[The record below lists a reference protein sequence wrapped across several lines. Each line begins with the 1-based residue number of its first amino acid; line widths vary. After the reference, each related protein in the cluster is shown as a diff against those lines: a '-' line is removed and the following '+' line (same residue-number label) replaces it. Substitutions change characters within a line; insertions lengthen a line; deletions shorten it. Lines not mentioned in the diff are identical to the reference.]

1 MKIAVLGT
9 GTVGETLADKLVSLG
24 HHVTMGSR
32 TRDNTKAVTWT
43 SRAGERAAQGSFA
56 DAVADAELVFLCTL
70 GSAAVEALTAAG
82 EDALAGKVI
91 VDTTNPLDF
100 SRGFPPRLFVVGDDS
115 LGEQIQRAF
124 PRSHVVK
131 ALNTIGAPVM
141 VEPSRVPGEHVTF
154 LAGNDADAKTR
165 VRAVLTEG
173 FGWQKVIDLG
183 DITGARATEGYMLV
197 WLRLWGALQTPM
209 FNIQISTGA

>member
-24 HHVTMGSR
+24 HHVHMGSR
-32 TRDNTKAVTWT
+32 TRDNTKAVAWVH
-43 SRAGERAAQGSFA
+43 RAGDRATQGSFA
-56 DAVADAELVFLCTL
+56 DAVAGAELVFLCTL

-82 EDALAGKVI
+82 EDALAGKTI

-115 LGEQIQRAF
+115 LGEQVQRAF

-131 ALNTIGAPVM
+131 ALNTIGASIM
-141 VEPSRVPGEHVTF
+141 VDPSRVPGEHVTF
-154 LAGNDADAKTR
+154 LAGDDAGAKAR
-165 VRAVLTEG
+165 VRTILTEG
-173 FGWQKVIDLG
+173 FGWQKVVDLG
-183 DITGARATEGYMLV
+183 DITGARATEAYMLV

-209 FNIQISTGA
+209 FNIQIVTGA